1 MQYAVLDSD
10 GSDSICK
17 IWFSREKPAD
27 PVSRSG
33 IVFRGDCDGVIFLC
47 NGPGEENEK
56 QLAVVEATQSGEVVF
71 TLLGGILV
79 LGEAVPGPVGA
90 VGLVLIIGGM
100 IFNSIL

>member
-1 MQYAVLDSD
+1 MLFFYATDLV
-10 GSDSICK
+10 K
-17 IWFSREKPAD
+17 K
-27 PVSRSG
+27 
-33 IVFRGDCDGVIFLC
+33 
-47 NGPGEENEK
+47 NEK

>member
-17 IWFSREKPAD
+17 IWFSGVALF
-27 PVSRSG
+27 S
-33 IVFRGDCDGVIFLC
+33 GVIATVLFFYATDLVKK
-47 NGPGEENEK
+47 NEK

-79 LGEAVPGPVGA
+79 LGEAGPVGA

>member
-1 MQYAVLDSD
+1 M
-10 GSDSICK
+10 K
-17 IWFSREKPAD
+17 K
-27 PVSRSG
+27 
-33 IVFRGDCDGVIFLC
+33 
-47 NGPGEENEK
+47 NEK

>member
-33 IVFRGDCDGVIFLC
+33 IVSGVIATVLFFYATDLVKK
-47 NGPGEENEK
+47 NEK